1 MPLPL
6 PPPLSVPLCT
16 LLYESFYLSIHIS
29 EEPYFLSK
37 ANYDIANILY
47 YIGVFGKS
55 QVEENLK

>member
-1 MPLPL
+1 
-6 PPPLSVPLCT
+6 
-16 LLYESFYLSIHIS
+16 
-29 EEPYFLSK
+29 LSK